1 MTPMQTA
8 APIAGVRAAEGAR
21 PESQRLFVDPYAHLF
36 ADAAPEVTQ
45 LFRAIPFFEEHIRL
59 RTRFMDDAIR
69 RALTAGTR
77 DVVLIGAGFDCRAL
91 RMPEI
96 AAAGARVIEVD
107 HQDQLAEKRRRLEA
121 ANVSLPPHLVHAPAD
136 LRIPGALEA
145 ALAAAGASD
154 PVRAAWVCE
163 GLFGYLSYD
172 DLRVLAASAGRAS
185 APGSLLVANYNRS
198 SLRPDLVSA
207 AFTAAGWTDEP
218 APAFDELHRTHL
230 GSEPPAGSDAFML
243 FEASR

>member
-1 MTPMQTA
+1 MQTA

-45 LFRAIPFFEEHIRL
+45 LFQSIPFFEEHIRL

-69 RALTAGTR
+69 RSLRAGTR
-77 DVVLIGAGFDCRAL
+77 DIVLIGAGFDCRAL

-107 HQDQLAEKRRRLEA
+107 HHDQLAEKRRRLEA
-121 ANVSLPPHLVHAPAD
+121 ASVSLPAYVVHAPAD
-136 LRIPGALEA
+136 LRIAGALEA
-145 ALAAAGASD
+145 ALAAAGAPSN
-154 PVRAAWVCE
+154 VRAAWVCE

-172 DLRVLAASAGRAS
+172 DLRALAATVGGAAG
-185 APGSLLVANYNRS
+185 PGSLLVANYNRS
-198 SLRPDLVSA
+198 SLRPELVSE
-207 AFTAAGWTDEP
+207 AFAAAGWRDEP
-218 APAFDELHRTHL
+218 APTFDELHRTHL
-230 GSEPPAGSDAFML
+230 RSEPPAGSDAFML